1 MNSQLIFSRGSTQV
15 LGNMPFQSELATGS
29 ALHETDARLD
39 EIALGMSG
47 LLSHINEIDST
58 RPTRTEIQGISGNY
72 ATHGEVREWAEY
84 ASGGA
89 VTYATSAIAEAS
101 GSLAH
106 EIDQLEEGYKSAD
119 TYVLSGAEKYAR
131 DLVSD
136 TSGALERDY
145 IHRFTVEAQ
154 RWVSAVTGETNRASK
169 AERNIETKFDDLCAT
184 ISGNLDTSAKL
195 LSDEDTRIN
204 GRIDTYQQTFSA
216 VLDEVSATAK
226 EALEENDFNNFINS
240 AGVQYSKD
248 TKTMYLGKGVGDV
261 SLSANG
267 DIASRMVVAEKV
279 QAGSVVC
286 TGLANADALYV
297 GSGECI
303 LNYNGKDTF
312 YFGDIF
318 KPNGMEVF
326 MGNNIRYKLYPAISY
341 MNGQVEIGKPIQNVA
356 PVSMILIGAATEGAG
371 GHENCVVISPPT
383 NPAATRWWPK
393 GSGTITMY
401 TSANPIENGIYI
413 GSSALPQIITKYAAS
428 KDDLKQEVLTE
439 IQNVSGGIGTEIHND
454 LWQETNQLVSGA
466 ISTSEQNLSA
476 YVNEETQKRIKDV
489 QSVRDEL
496 PNYLPIMGGTVLGD
510 LTASALNVFDAFSAI
525 DEGPNKLFP
534 YNDNYFISGIEIKA
548 TLLTPMAVLE
558 KRIASGIPADS
569 VDLKLDT
576 TGVVYH
582 EDPETHVRT
591 VSGDYHRSDTLEC
604 QYASSVSQY
613 IYDGEL
619 GRVHVPLNST
629 QSITIWEYLLSAGS
643 YTFSINDDCN
653 FCGPVSIV
661 QYVDERTEA
670 IATAASTLQE
680 VAEYLKSI
688 NEGD

>member
-1 MNSQLIFSRGSTQV
+1 
-15 LGNMPFQSELATGS
+15 MPFQSELATGS
-29 ALHETDARLD
+29 ALHETDVRLD
-39 EIALGMSG
+39 GIAQSISG
-47 LLSHINEIDST
+47 LISHVNEIDST
-58 RPTRTEIQGISGNY
+58 RPTRTEIHGISGNY
-72 ATHGEVREWAEY
+72 ATHGEVREWAAY

-106 EIDQLEEGYKSAD
+106 EIDQLETNYVEAD
-119 TYVLSGAEKYAR
+119 TIVLSGAEKYAH

-145 IHRFTVEAQ
+145 RYRFT
-154 RWVSAVTGETNRASK
+154 TETRKWRNAITTESNRALK
-169 AERNIETKFDDLCAT
+169 AERNIETKFGDWCTT

-195 LSDEDTRIN
+195 LSDEDIRIN

-216 VLDEVSATAK
+216 VLDDVSAVAK
-226 EALEENDFNNFINS
+226 EALEENDFNTFINS
-240 AGVQYSKD
+240 AGVQYSED
-248 TKTMYLGKGVGDV
+248 TKTMYLGRGVGEKV

-279 QAGSVVC
+279 DAGSITCGGTVSAGAFRIGSGASRIEYEGGDAVSFR
-286 TGLANADALYV
+286 NADTGVAMLVSV
-297 GSGECI
+297 GTE
-303 LNYNGKDTF
+303 
-312 YFGDIF
+312 
-318 KPNGMEVF
+318 
-326 MGNNIRYKLYPAISY
+326 NIRYELPPAISY
-341 MNGQVEIGKPIQNVA
+341 VNEDIRIGKPSGI
-356 PVSMILIGAATEGAG
+356 PVSMILIGDAARGVS
-371 GHENCVVISPPT
+371 HKNCVVISPPNRPT
-383 NPAATRWWPK
+383 GDRWLPK

-401 TSANPIENGIYI
+401 TTANPVESGIYI
-413 GSSALPQIITKYAAS
+413 GASTLPEIITKYAAS
-428 KDDLKQEVLTE
+428 KDELEHEVLTE

-476 YVNEETQKRIKDV
+476 YVNTETQRRIDDV

-496 PNYLPIMGGTVLGD
+496 PNYLPVMGGTVLGD
-510 LTASALNVFDAFSAI
+510 LTASAFNVFDAFSAI

-548 TLLTPMAVLE
+548 TLLTPMTVLE

-569 VDLKLDT
+569 TDVRLDI

-591 VSGDYHRSDTLEC
+591 ISGDYHRSDTLEC

-619 GRVHVPLNST
+619 GRVHVPLDLT

-643 YTFSINDDCN
+643 YTFSINGDCN